1 MLRKERKERVM
12 SRLEQ
17 CMTPALELEA
27 ASDIRLLQ
35 WLDGVGRHPN
45 TLIVCPDDAVASVLR
60 QVRKRSAPP
69 VRYRLIPGALP
80 LPSRTSG
87 TLVLNDVSRLTLEQ
101 QIMVFDWMNA
111 VGRNVQVISLTR
123 RCPLAQVQEGAFLE
137 GLLYRL
143 NVVRL
148 ELKAA

>member
-1 MLRKERKERVM
+1 
-12 SRLEQ
+12 
-17 CMTPALELEA
+17 
-27 ASDIRLLQ
+27 
-35 WLDGVGRHPN
+35 
-45 TLIVCPDDAVASVLR
+45 
-60 QVRKRSAPP
+60 
-69 VRYRLIPGALP
+69 
-80 LPSRTSG
+80 
-87 TLVLNDVSRLTLEQ
+87 VLNDVSRLTLEQ
-101 QIMVFDWMNA
+101 QIMVFDWMNT